1 MDQNQM
7 TCRMVNKTQIQL
19 VEMET
24 KTIGQQ
30 KLQLFT
36 VERTKRERNI
46 PTSKSTARYFSRR
59 I

>member
-1 MDQNQM
+1 MDQNQTTYHM
-7 TCRMVNKTQIQL
+7 LNKTQIQQ

-24 KTIGQQ
+24 KKIGPQ
-30 KLQLFT
+30 KLQLFI

-46 PTSKSTARYFSRR
+46 PTLKSTTRYLPRR

>member
-1 MDQNQM
+1 M